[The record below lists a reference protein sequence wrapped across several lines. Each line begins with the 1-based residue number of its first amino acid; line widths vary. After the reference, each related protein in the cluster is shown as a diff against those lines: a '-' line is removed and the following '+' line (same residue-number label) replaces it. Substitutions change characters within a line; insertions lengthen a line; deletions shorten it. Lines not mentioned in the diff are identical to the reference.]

1 MKEVHWKLLSLS
13 LTTCLLLLVAS
24 WASAQSRGRKSA
36 DEEPAGTRAEET
48 DESRHAA
55 SQVIVQADRA
65 RYRIQVGFA
74 RGNENDKIFLYDTW
88 DVVETGDIWF
98 LEDPHVPRCKWKRLP
113 FSKK

>member
-1 MKEVHWKLLSLS
+1 MKEVHWKMLSLG
-13 LTTCLLLLVAS
+13 LTTCLILLVAS
-24 WASAQSRGRKSA
+24 WASAQSRGRKS
-36 DEEPAGTRAEET
+36 DEETATRAEET
-48 DESRHAA
+48 TETRAA
-55 SQVIVQADRA
+55 ANQVIVQADRA